1 MHCKGHMKKGP
12 GLLDGLFA
20 GLIALVF
27 LVPTPGDQTASAASF
42 LVPVQIPYK
51 TPPEPEGVPDTTVP
65 PNTEPLSPEEVK
77 RAEALLPLLS
87 GNQELWAM
95 GEFVHLGAP
104 AIPVLVKALTMPDP
118 RLRYNAIETMGMI
131 KAPSAAPALV
141 EAAMEPNEMSRIR
154 MHALQ
159 VAVRLDPS
167 VTPEA
172 IVALAKD
179 PSESVRMTAAFQAR
193 YVRDKKV
200 VSPLIDLVGDKE
212 RFVAVT
218 AVQSLW
224 KLTRHETEI
233 HDWAISTQEDRIEWA
248 QEWHEWWGANG
259 DTFVF
264 PEPRTKK
271 RRRRL

>member
-1 MHCKGHMKKGP
+1 
-12 GLLDGLFA
+12 
-20 GLIALVF
+20 
-27 LVPTPGDQTASAASF
+27 
-42 LVPVQIPYK
+42 
-51 TPPEPEGVPDTTVP
+51 
-65 PNTEPLSPEEVK
+65 
-77 RAEALLPLLS
+77 
-87 GNQELWAM
+87 
-95 GEFVHLGAP
+95 
-104 AIPVLVKALTMPDP
+104 
-118 RLRYNAIETMGMI
+118 
-131 KAPSAAPALV
+131 
-141 EAAMEPNEMSRIR
+141 
-154 MHALQ
+154 
-159 VAVRLDPS
+159 
-167 VTPEA
+167 
-172 IVALAKD
+172 
-179 PSESVRMTAAFQAR
+179 MTAAFQAR

-200 VSPLIDLVGDKE
+200 VPPLIDLVGDKE